1 MEQNTFY
8 IQLLAE
14 SLKAKQLV
22 EKRNFSLRAL
32 AARINLSHSML
43 SQILSGKKRPGM
55 ALFQRLCEELEV
67 PSDQKLLATDS
78 LIKSSNRM
86 KKYYQV
92 PVQAE
97 ALPELA
103 PPVEQ

>member
-14 SLKAKQLV
+14 SLKAKQQV
-22 EKRNFSLRAL
+22 EKRNFSLRAV

-55 ALFQRLCEELEV
+55 ALLQKLCEELQIPDE
-67 PSDQKLLATDS
+67 QKIIATDS
-78 LIKSSNRM
+78 LIKSSARM
-86 KKYYQV
+86 KKYFQSEIQV
-92 PVQAE
+92 EIPPAQLPAAE
-97 ALPELA
+97 
-103 PPVEQ
+103 